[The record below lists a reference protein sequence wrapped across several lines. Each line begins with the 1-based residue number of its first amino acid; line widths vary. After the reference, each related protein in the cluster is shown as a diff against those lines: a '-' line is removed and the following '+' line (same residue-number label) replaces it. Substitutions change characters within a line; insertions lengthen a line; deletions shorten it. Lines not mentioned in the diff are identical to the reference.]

1 MNTNRVF
8 LKQPCLDL
16 SATILPMRPLPR
28 SILALTATL
37 LFTAFA
43 VPVSHSQQF
52 LSGSSISFKDSEGYQ
67 VSLFLPEGVM
77 EQQVMQNRIL
87 WNRALPINFK
97 NHGLH
102 NYRARTIYYEE
113 ILKELIMQPVVGSFY
128 FLDELFAETPNPV
141 FDKDIRAKWIMLMFI
156 LGEAGE
162 TVNPFEESI
171 LQFDERYIGS
181 TLKTLSR
188 GFDFAEFY
196 KLNPQLDAFLS
207 RMNLPFNTEQAV
219 KAIEE
224 IEVARTVLTVRR
236 EINTIAKTMTLIA
249 AMNMDNA
256 LRKLEDLRVLNNTL
270 NDPAFEQALEN
281 TYLVFENMNQDFWA
295 TMFFSLRESLDEIS
309 NIGEAIITI
318 TPAFKAAKKKIT
330 AKLTAAGFNTPTLF
344 AFYFT

>member
-1 MNTNRVF
+1 
-8 LKQPCLDL
+8 
-16 SATILPMRPLPR
+16 
-28 SILALTATL
+28 
-37 LFTAFA
+37 
-43 VPVSHSQQF
+43 
-52 LSGSSISFKDSEGYQ
+52 
-67 VSLFLPEGVM
+67 M